1 MNNPDPNYDFSIFR
15 PVNEFS
21 RRNRNIILSI
31 LIIWVI
37 AIFGFQLLLL
47 ILEKPTP
54 EKALVTYESVA
65 DQVLSGVADPGQQKA
80 FAGSLL
86 MTLGK
91 TILPED
97 RQYLDMV
104 LTQTIFNLLQDS
116 TGKSNLLALLTPLA
130 EKRAALAALN
140 ESWEKKS
147 VRFNEYKQGTF
158 ALNEDI
164 ARLKKELGDYL
175 FKVSDRILPSG
186 DKFLYVM
193 QVWLPHELKYKAIT
207 EPQKPE
213 KEKLDKIMRH
223 YLTHNQSFL
232 TDFRFLGFPF
242 HYFYTAVF
250 LLVLF
255 VGLCILYAYRIEHL
269 HRKFQ
274 TED

>member
-1 MNNPDPNYDFSIFR
+1 MKNPDQHYDFSIFR

-21 RRNRNIILSI
+21 RRNRNIIFSI
-31 LIIWVI
+31 LIIWAI
-37 AIFGFQLLLL
+37 ATFGFQFLLL
-47 ILEKPTP
+47 ILENPTP
-54 EKALVTYESVA
+54 EKALIIYESVS
-65 DQVLSGVADPGQQKA
+65 DPVLSGTADPEQQKA

-104 LTQTIFNLLQDS
+104 LTQTIFNLIQDS
-116 TGKSNLLALLTPLA
+116 TEKSNLLAMMTPLA
-130 EKRAALAALN
+130 EKRAALATLN
-140 ESWEKKS
+140 ESWNQKAI
-147 VRFNEYKQGTF
+147 RFNEFKQGTF
-158 ALNEDI
+158 TLNEDI
-164 ARLKKELGDYL
+164 TRLKKELGDYL
-175 FKVSDRILPSG
+175 LKVSDRILPAG
-186 DKFLYVM
+186 DEFLYVM
-193 QVWLPHELKYKAIT
+193 QILLPHELKFKAIT
-207 EPQKPE
+207 EPQTPE

-232 TDFRFLGFPF
+232 TDFPFLGFPF

-255 VGLCILYAYRIEHL
+255 VGLCVLYAYRIEHL

-274 TED
+274 MED

>member
-1 MNNPDPNYDFSIFR
+1 MNNPDNHYDFSIFR

-21 RRNRNIILSI
+21 RRNRNIIFSI
-31 LIIWVI
+31 LTIWVI
-37 AIFGFQLLLL
+37 AIFGFHLLLL

-54 EKALVTYESVA
+54 EKALVTYESVSKE
-65 DQVLSGVADPGQQKA
+65 VLSGLADPVQQKA

-116 TGKSNLLALLTPLA
+116 TDKSNLLAMLTPLA
-130 EKRAALAALN
+130 EKRASLAALN

-147 VRFNEYKQGTF
+147 IRFNEYKQGTF
-158 ALNEDI
+158 TLNEDI
-164 ARLKKELGDYL
+164 TRLKKELGDYL
-175 FKVSDRILPSG
+175 LKVSDRILPPS
-186 DKFLYVM
+186 DEFLYVM
-193 QVWLPHELKYKAIT
+193 QIWLPHELKYKAIT
-207 EPQKPE
+207 EPQKPD

-255 VGLCILYAYRIEHL
+255 VGLCVIYAYRIEHL

-274 TED
+274 IED